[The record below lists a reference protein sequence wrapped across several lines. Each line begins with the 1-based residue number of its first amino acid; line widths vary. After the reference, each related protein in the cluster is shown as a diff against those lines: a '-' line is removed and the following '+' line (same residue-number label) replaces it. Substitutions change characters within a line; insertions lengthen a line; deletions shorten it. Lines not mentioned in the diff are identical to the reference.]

1 MTLNLDDLE
10 ATAKAATPGPWSIN
24 WESDEYHAGMPRQS
38 SKPLVSPKPERS
50 SLPGVESQP
59 TGTHRI
65 HGASSPR
72 TSPPPRK
79 GATMVHE
86 AASRYWSREL
96 EEDVEIVV
104 NGWVNGPQDYA
115 LYISG
120 THVVAFKRMAE
131 IEEYLGMY
139 FMKKGAETT

>member
-1 MTLNLDDLE
+1 
-10 ATAKAATPGPWSIN
+10 
-24 WESDEYHAGMPRQS
+24 
-38 SKPLVSPKPERS
+38 
-50 SLPGVESQP
+50 
-59 TGTHRI
+59 
-65 HGASSPR
+65 
-72 TSPPPRK
+72 
-79 GATMVHE
+79 MVHE

-104 NGWVNGPQDYA
+104 NGWVNEPQDYA

-120 THVVAFKRMAE
+120 THVVAFKRMSE

>member
-1 MTLNLDDLE
+1 
-10 ATAKAATPGPWSIN
+10 
-24 WESDEYHAGMPRQS
+24 
-38 SKPLVSPKPERS
+38 
-50 SLPGVESQP
+50 
-59 TGTHRI
+59 
-65 HGASSPR
+65 
-72 TSPPPRK
+72 
-79 GATMVHE
+79 MVHE

-131 IEEYLGMY
+131 VEEYLGMY
-139 FMKKGAETT
+139 FMKKGVETT